1 MTAAFLYD
9 KEDLRLEYTEKPLI
23 GEGELRVKLKAAFVC
38 GTDVR
43 MFRNGHKYATPDSPL
58 IIGHEISGVIEE
70 TGNNVKH
77 YKPGMRVAIG
87 PNMGC
92 GVCDLCISGNTHLCQ
107 DYRAL
112 GIHLPGGFADYVLI
126 PEIAIQQGNVF
137 EISEDLSFE
146 EAALFEP
153 LSCVYNAFERS
164 QIQPGDSVLII
175 GAGPI
180 GIMHAQ
186 LASLAGAQQVMMND
200 INMDR
205 LQIAVKIVPN
215 LIAIDSQNL
224 KENVID
230 RTQGKGLNV
239 TITAC
244 PATEAQQI
252 AIEIAAINGRVIFFG
267 GLPADK
273 ANVPLN
279 TNLIHYKQIWVTGT
293 TRASLIQIRKT
304 LNLLENNKISVKHL
318 ISSRQNLENI
328 HLAFERA
335 VQGDGLKHAIISED
349 KY

>member
-9 KEDLRLEYTEKPLI
+9 KEDLRLEDTTKPII
-23 GEGELRVKLKAAFVC
+23 GDGELLVKLRAAFVC

-43 MFRNGHKYATPDSPL
+43 MFKNGHTFASPDSPS
-58 IIGHEISGVIEE
+58 IIGHEFSGEIAQV
-70 TGNNVKH
+70 GKNVKH
-77 YKPGMRVAIG
+77 YKPGMRVAVG

-92 GVCDLCISGNTHLCQ
+92 GVCDICISGNTHLCQ
-107 DYRAL
+107 DYKAL
-112 GIHLPGGFADYVLI
+112 GIHLHGGFADFTVI
-126 PEIAIQQGNVF
+126 PDIAVQQGNVF
-137 EISEDLSFE
+137 ELSDDLPFE

-164 QIQPGDSVLII
+164 QIQPGNSVLII

-186 LASLAGAQQVMMND
+186 LAVLAGANTIMMND
-200 INMDR
+200 INRQR
-205 LQIAVKIVPN
+205 LRIANEIIPD
-215 LIAIDSQNL
+215 LIIIDSDHL
-224 KENVID
+224 MEKVMD
-230 RTQGKGLNV
+230 LTGGKGLDV

-244 PATEAQQI
+244 PAPSVQQI
-252 AIEIAAINGRVIFFG
+252 SIELAAVNGRVIFFG

-304 LNLLENNKISVKHL
+304 LNLLENKQISVKDL
-318 ISSRQNLENI
+318 ISSRQKLENI
-328 HLAFERA
+328 HLAFEKA
-335 VQGDGLKHAIISED
+335 VHAEA
-349 KY
+349 